1 MNKIIFSFLALILAL
16 NITSPAQSSSFKK
29 NIIKG
34 VKFLDDTEEVEWY
47 RVEGKS
53 LIIIWK
59 GLPKYLQHTNRRAT
73 IYGSL
78 ATGRE
83 KYTFGPYAMRRKN
96 RRWEVESPIIALSQP
111 LTAGS
116 KMGIVNVNFKSLK

>member
-16 NITSPAQSSSFKK
+16 NITSPGQSSSFKK

-53 LIIIWK
+53 LI
-59 GLPKYLQHTNRRAT
+59 
-73 IYGSL
+73 
-78 ATGRE
+78 
-83 KYTFGPYAMRRKN
+83 M
-96 RRWEVESPIIALSQP
+96 
-111 LTAGS
+111 
-116 KMGIVNVNFKSLK
+116 

>member
-34 VKFLDDTEEVEWY
+34 AKFLDDTKEVECY

-53 LIIIWK
+53 MIIGWK
-59 GLPKYLQHTNRRAT
+59 VLPKN
-73 IYGSL
+73 
-78 ATGRE
+78 
-83 KYTFGPYAMRRKN
+83 
-96 RRWEVESPIIALSQP
+96 
-111 LTAGS
+111 
-116 KMGIVNVNFKSLK
+116 LK

>member
-1 MNKIIFSFLALILAL
+1 MNKIIFTFLALILAL
-16 NITSPAQSSSFKK
+16 NITSPAQSASFKN

-53 LIIIWK
+53 LIIGWK
-59 GLPKYLQHTNRRAT
+59 GVPKYLPHTNRRAA
-73 IYGSL
+73 IRGSL

-83 KYTFGPYAMRRKN
+83 VHVWAVRHTQKKWKVGSGKSYICFVSAINGRVKN
-96 RRWEVESPIIALSQP
+96 GNCKR
-111 LTAGS
+111 
-116 KMGIVNVNFKSLK
+116 

>member
-1 MNKIIFSFLALILAL
+1 MCIRHI

-34 VKFLDDTEEVEWY
+34 VKFLDDTEEVE
-47 RVEGKS
+47 GKS

-59 GLPKYLQHTNRRAT
+59 GLPKYLQHTNRRPT

-83 KYTFGPYAMRRKN
+83 KYTFGPYAIRRKN
-96 RRWEVESPIIALSQP
+96 RRWEVESPIFALYQP

>member
-16 NITSPAQSSSFKK
+16 NITSPAQSSSFKN

-34 VKFLDDTEEVEWY
+34 VKFLDDTEE
-47 RVEGKS
+47 VEGKS

-83 KYTFGPYAMRRKN
+83 KYTFGPYAIRRKN

>member
-34 VKFLDDTEEVEWY
+34 VKFLDDTEEVE
-47 RVEGKS
+47 GKS

-83 KYTFGPYAMRRKN
+83 KYTFGSYAIRRKN
-96 RRWEVESPIIALSQP
+96 RKWKVLYLLYLSH
-111 LTAGS
+111 
-116 KMGIVNVNFKSLK
+116 

>member
-29 NIIKG
+29 NIIKE
-34 VKFLDDTEEVEWY
+34 VKFLDDTEE
-47 RVEGKS
+47 VEGKS

-59 GLPKYLQHTNRRAT
+59 GLPKYLQHTNRRPT

-83 KYTFGPYAMRRKN
+83 KYTFGPYAIRRKN
-96 RRWEVESPIIALSQP
+96 RRWEVESPIFALSQP

>member
-16 NITSPAQSSSFKK
+16 NITSPAQSSSFKN
-29 NIIKG
+29 NITKG

-53 LIIIWK
+53 LIIGWK
-59 GLPKYLQHTNRRAT
+59 GVPKYLPHTNRRAA
-73 IYGSL
+73 IRGSL

-83 KYTFGPYAMRRKN
+83 KYTFEPYSIRRKN
-96 RRWEVESPIIALSQP
+96 RR
-111 LTAGS
+111 
-116 KMGIVNVNFKSLK
+116 

>member
-29 NIIKG
+29 NIIKE
-34 VKFLDDTEEVEWY
+34 VKFLDDTEE
-47 RVEGKS
+47 VEGKS

-73 IYGSL
+73 LSGSL
-78 ATGRE
+78 ATGGE
-83 KYTFGPYAMRRKN
+83 KYTFGPYAICRKN

-116 KMGIVNVNFKSLK
+116 KMGIVNVNFKSL

>member
-34 VKFLDDTEEVEWY
+34 VKFLDDTEEVE
-47 RVEGKS
+47 GKS

-83 KYTFGPYAMRRKN
+83 KYTFGPYAIRRKN

>member
-16 NITSPAQSSSFKK
+16 NITSPAQSSSFKN

-34 VKFLDDTEEVEWY
+34 VKFLDDTEE
-47 RVEGKS
+47 VEGKS

-73 IYGSL
+73 IYESL

-83 KYTFGPYAMRRKN
+83 KYTFGPYAIRRKN
-96 RRWEVESPIIALSQP
+96 RRWEVESPIFGLSQP

>member
-29 NIIKG
+29 NIIKE
-34 VKFLDDTEEVEWY
+34 VKFLDDTEE
-47 RVEGKS
+47 VEGKS

-83 KYTFGPYAMRRKN
+83 KYTFGPYAIRRKN

>member
-1 MNKIIFSFLALILAL
+1 MNKIIFSFVALILAL

-34 VKFLDDTEEVEWY
+34 VKLLDDTEE
-47 RVEGKS
+47 VEGKS
-53 LIIIWK
+53 LIIIWN
-59 GLPKYLQHTNRRAT
+59 GLPKYLKHTNRRAT

-83 KYTFGPYAMRRKN
+83 KYTFGPYAICRKN

-116 KMGIVNVNFKSLK
+116 EMRIVNVNFKSLK

>member
-1 MNKIIFSFLALILAL
+1 MNKIIFSFLTLILAL
-16 NITSPAQSSSFKK
+16 NITSHAQSSSFKK
-29 NIIKG
+29 NIIKE
-34 VKFLDDTEEVEWY
+34 VKFLDDTEE
-47 RVEGKS
+47 VEGKS

-83 KYTFGPYAMRRKN
+83 KNTFGSYAIRRKN
-96 RRWEVESPIIALSQP
+96 RRWEVESPIFALYQP

>member
-29 NIIKG
+29 NIIKE
-34 VKFLDDTEEVEWY
+34 VKFLDDTEE
-47 RVEGKS
+47 VEGKS

-59 GLPKYLQHTNRRAT
+59 GLPKYLQHTNRRRT

-83 KYTFGPYAMRRKN
+83 KYTFGPYAIRRKN
-96 RRWEVESPIIALSQP
+96 RRWEVGIPIFALSQP
-111 LTAGS
+111 LTVGS
-116 KMGIVNVNFKSLK
+116 KMVIINVNFKSLR

>member
-1 MNKIIFSFLALILAL
+1 MNKIIFSFLTLILVL
-16 NITSPAQSSSFKK
+16 NITSPAQSSFFKK
-29 NIIKG
+29 KIIKES
-34 VKFLDDTEEVEWY
+34 KFLDDTEEVE
-47 RVEGKS
+47 GKS
-53 LIIIWK
+53 MIIEWK

-83 KYTFGPYAMRRKN
+83 KYTFGPYAIRRKN
-96 RRWEVESPIIALSQP
+96 RRWEVESHIFALSQP

>member
-1 MNKIIFSFLALILAL
+1 MNKIIFSFLVLILAI

-34 VKFLDDTEEVEWY
+34 VKFLDDTEEVE
-47 RVEGKS
+47 GKS
-53 LIIIWK
+53 MIIEWK

-73 IYGSL
+73 IRGSL

-83 KYTFGPYAMRRKN
+83 KYTFGLYAIRRKN
-96 RRWEVESPIIALSQP
+96 RRWEVESPIFALYQP

-116 KMGIVNVNFKSLK
+116 KMGIVNVNFKSL